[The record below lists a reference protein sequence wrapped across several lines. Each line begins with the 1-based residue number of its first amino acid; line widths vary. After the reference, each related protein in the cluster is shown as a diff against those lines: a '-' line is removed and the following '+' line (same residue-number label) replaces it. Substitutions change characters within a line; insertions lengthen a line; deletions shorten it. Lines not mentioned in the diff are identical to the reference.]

1 MFDSLQLELK
11 SRTAA
16 NRIMQEVNR
25 RKGLLFDLICN
36 RCSGMID
43 YSILELIDPKTAA
56 ELSLRTAIGDDI
68 SML

>member
-1 MFDSLQLELK
+1 
-11 SRTAA
+11 
-16 NRIMQEVNR
+16 MQEVNR